1 MTNNKN
7 FTITTNK
14 EGGVNAMKTENLE
27 MNTIQRKYHFESDRQ
42 AYTAWITIDTEDLD
56 LKVVYRPKEFP
67 ELSNLPDIHMPIIII
82 QNDNNPNERFDI
94 GCFGNGIWI
103 DSDKDSFEAEEHE
116 LKTISFYEQVNTLTF
131 YLCENAYADL
141 SEESEDYDEYED
153 DDDAY
158 EVHKIPCDK
167 RLAAFMLNYI
177 GEIDIAVEFAFWKN
191 NEFADSYTIKDF
203 IIED

>member
-27 MNTIQRKYHFESDRQ
+27 MNTIQRKYHFESGRQ

>member
-1 MTNNKN
+1 MTTN
-7 FTITTNK
+7 TITTNK

-67 ELSNLPDIHMPIIII
+67 ELSNLPDFNMPIIII
-82 QNDNNPNERFDI
+82 QNDNNPDERFDI
-94 GCFGNGIWI
+94 GYFGSGIMI
-103 DSDKDSFEAEEHE
+103 DSDKDSFGAEVHE
-116 LKTISFYEQVNTLTF
+116 IKTISFCERTNTLTF
-131 YLCENAYADL
+131 YLCEDAYD
-141 SEESEDYDEYED
+141 DEYED

-167 RLAAFMLNYI
+167 RLAAFILNYI
-177 GEIDIAVEFAFWKN
+177 SEIDIAAEFAFWKN

>member
-1 MTNNKN
+1 
-7 FTITTNK
+7 
-14 EGGVNAMKTENLE
+14 MKTENLE
-27 MNTIQRKYHFESDRQ
+27 MNTIQRKYHFESGRQ

-67 ELSNLPDIHMPIIII
+67 ELSNHPDFNMPIIII
-82 QNDNNPNERFDI
+82 QNDNNPDERFDI
-94 GCFGNGIWI
+94 GYFGSGIMI
-103 DSDKDSFEAEEHE
+103 DSDKDSFGAEVHE
-116 LKTISFYEQVNTLTF
+116 IKTISFCERANTLTF
-131 YLCENAYADL
+131 YLCEDAYD
-141 SEESEDYDEYED
+141 DEYED

-167 RLAAFMLNYI
+167 RLAAFILNYI
-177 GEIDIAVEFAFWKN
+177 SEIDIAAEYAFWKN

>member
-27 MNTIQRKYHFESDRQ
+27 MNTIQRKYHFESGRQ

-67 ELSNLPDIHMPIIII
+67 ELSNLPDFNMPIIII
-82 QNDNNPNERFDI
+82 QNDNNPDERFDI
-94 GCFGNGIWI
+94 GYFGSGIMI
-103 DSDKDSFEAEEHE
+103 DSDKDSFGAEEHE
-116 LKTISFYEQVNTLTF
+116 IKTISFCERTNTLTF
-131 YLCENAYADL
+131 YLCEDAYADL
-141 SEESEDYDEYED
+141 SEESEDYEEC
-153 DDDAY
+153 

-167 RLAAFMLNYI
+167 RLAAFILNYTS
-177 GEIDIAVEFAFWKN
+177 EIDIAAEFAFWKN

>member
-1 MTNNKN
+1 MTTNTVTTKNNNK
-7 FTITTNK
+7 
-14 EGGVNAMKTENLE
+14 GGENAMKTENLK
-27 MNTIQRKYHFESDRQ
+27 MNTIQRKYHFESGRQ

-67 ELSNLPDIHMPIIII
+67 ELSNLPDNDMPIIII
-82 QNDNNPNERFDI
+82 QNDNNPDERFDI

-103 DSDKDSFEAEEHE
+103 DSDIDSFEAEEHE
-116 LKTISFYEQVNTLTF
+116 IKTISFYEQVNTLTF
-131 YLCENAYADL
+131 YIYEDAYD
-141 SEESEDYDEYED
+141 DGYED

-158 EVHKIPCDK
+158 GVHEIPCDK

-177 GEIDIAVEFAFWKN
+177 GDIDIAVESAFWKN
-191 NEFADSYTIKDF
+191 NEFADSCTIKDF

>member
-1 MTNNKN
+1 MTTN
-7 FTITTNK
+7 TITTNK
-14 EGGVNAMKTENLE
+14 EGGVNAMKTKNLE
-27 MNTIQRKYHFESDRQ
+27 MNTIQRKYHFESGRQ

-67 ELSNLPDIHMPIIII
+67 ELSNLPDFNMPIIII
-82 QNDNNPNERFDI
+82 QNDNNPDERFDI
-94 GCFGNGIWI
+94 GYFGSGIMI
-103 DSDKDSFEAEEHE
+103 DSDKDSFGAEVHE
-116 LKTISFYEQVNTLTF
+116 IKTISFCERANTLTF
-131 YLCENAYADL
+131 YLCEDAYD
-141 SEESEDYDEYED
+141 DEYED

-167 RLAAFMLNYI
+167 RLAAFILNYI
-177 GEIDIAVEFAFWKN
+177 SEIDIAAEFAFWKN

>member
-141 SEESEDYDEYED
+141 SEESEDYNEYED

>member
-67 ELSNLPDIHMPIIII
+67 ELSNLPDFNMPIIII

-116 LKTISFYEQVNTLTF
+116 IKTISFYEQVNTLTF
-131 YLCENAYADL
+131 SLYEAAYD
-141 SEESEDYDEYED
+141 DEYED

>member
-82 QNDNNPNERFDI
+82 QNDNKPNERFDI

-141 SEESEDYDEYED
+141 SEESEDYNEYED

-167 RLAAFMLNYI
+167 RLAAFMLNYL

-191 NEFADSYTIKDF
+191 NECADSYTIKDF

>member
-1 MTNNKN
+1 
-7 FTITTNK
+7 
-14 EGGVNAMKTENLE
+14 MKTENLE
-27 MNTIQRKYHFESDRQ
+27 MNTIQRKYHFESGRQ

-116 LKTISFYEQVNTLTF
+116 LKTISFYEQVSTLTF

-158 EVHKIPCDK
+158 EVHNIPCDK

-177 GEIDIAVEFAFWKN
+177 GEIDIAAEYAFWKN